1 MVRYVKEDTTFTT
14 SDGKE
19 HLIRQGDRVAMYPP
33 AIHKDPEIFEDP
45 LVSIY
50 ILYIATAT
58 PPPSSID
65 SLLHVHHS
73 RLCIDS

>member
-1 MVRYVKEDTTFTT
+1 MVRYVKEDTTFKT

-45 LVSIY
+45 LVSIFMHND
-50 ILYIATAT
+50 IL
-58 PPPSSID
+58 
-65 SLLHVHHS
+65 LF
-73 RLCIDS
+73 